1 MTFEN
6 ENPFAL
12 RSTLE
17 YEMPDFT
24 RINDESYLPAFHAG
38 CEDHLH
44 EVHEIIKQ
52 EEVTFENTIVALERS
67 GQMLTR
73 VLTVFYNKSSSDTTD
88 RLDEIEEEI
97 APKLS
102 AHMDAIRLNQALFGR
117 IKELYSNRD
126 SLELNN
132 EDAWLLER
140 YYMDFTHAGAHLTD
154 AQREE
159 LTNLNE
165 ELSKLETQFGKNLLT
180 DTNDLGVVVDDVAEL
195 DGLSENEIAA
205 CAAAAKARGL
215 EGKWLVGM
223 VNFTGHPLLS
233 SMKNRG
239 LRERVMKN
247 SLLKGARSND
257 NDNRPVILQIIKLR
271 AKRAELFG
279 VKAHAEHVLQ
289 DRNAQNPENVHK
301 MLKQIAPA
309 AVRNAK
315 LEGADLQK
323 TIDADFERQAKAV
336 LEEIFTDLDQDV
348 VGAMQALAANGDGS
362 TKTLEEI
369 AAVYGVS
376 PARVAEIRNKTAADV
391 SAATQTKN
399 GLPFTLESWDWDFY
413 TEAVRLEKYNL
424 DTSAMRPYFELERVL
439 QDGVFFAAN
448 KLFGIS
454 FKERKD
460 IVTYHPDAR
469 AFEVFNEDGSKLAL
483 FIGDFYTR
491 DSKRGGAWMNNLVD
505 QNHLLGQ
512 LPVVVNNL
520 NVPKPPAGQ
529 PTLLT
534 YDEITTLFHE
544 FGHTLHGILS
554 DVKYPRF
561 SGTSVE
567 RDFVEFPSQVNEMW
581 LTWPEVL
588 DNYAK
593 HYETGEKIP
602 QEWVDNL
609 KASAAFNEGHAT
621 TAYLAAAILDL
632 AWHSLDADATVA
644 DVEEFEAK
652 AIEAYGLNYSP
663 VPTRYRSTYFSHI
676 FAGGYSAGY
685 YGYIWSEVLD
695 ADTVDWFKENGGLT
709 RANGDHF
716 RNTLLSR
723 GGSINSMQMFRNF
736 RGRDATI
743 EPLLKRRGLL

>member
-17 YEMPDFT
+17 YEMPDFS
-24 RINDESYLPAFHAG
+24 RINDESYLPAFYAG
-38 CEDHLH
+38 CAEHLH
-44 EVHEIIKQ
+44 EIHEIIKQ

-67 GQMLTR
+67 GQLLTR
-73 VLTVFYNKSSSDTTD
+73 VLVVFYNKSSSDTTD

-102 AHMDAIRLNQALFGR
+102 AHEDAIRLNQALFGR

-165 ELSKLETQFGKNLLT
+165 ELSKLETLFGKNLLA
-180 DTNDLGVVVDDVAEL
+180 DTNDLAVEVDDVAEL

-223 VNFTGHPLLS
+223 VNFSGHPLLA

-247 SLLKGARSND
+247 SLLKGNCD
-257 NDNRPVILQIIKLR
+257 VLDNRKVILEIVKLR

-279 VKAHAEHVLQ
+279 VKTHAEHVLQ
-289 DRNAQNPENVHK
+289 NRNAQNPENVHK

-309 AVRNAK
+309 AVRNARA
-315 LEGADLQK
+315 EGADLQK
-323 TIDADFERQAKAV
+323 AIEASGE
-336 LEEIFTDLDQDV
+336 
-348 VGAMQALAANGDGS
+348 N
-362 TKTLEEI
+362 
-369 AAVYGVS
+369 
-376 PARVAEIRNKTAADV
+376 
-391 SAATQTKN
+391 
-399 GLPFTLESWDWDFY
+399 FTLESWDWDFY

-448 KLFGIS
+448 KLFGIT

-469 AFEVFNEDGSKLAL
+469 AFEVFNADGSKLAL

-632 AWHSLDADATVA
+632 AWHSLDANAIVA

>member
-1 MTFEN
+1 MTFEK

-38 CEDHLH
+38 CEEHIH

-52 EEVTFENTIVALERS
+52 DEVTFENTIVALERS

-117 IKELYSNRD
+117 IKELYSKRD

-132 EDAWLLER
+132 EDSWLLER

-180 DTNDLGVVVDDVAEL
+180 DTNDLGVLVDDVAEL

-279 VKAHAEHVLQ
+279 VKTHAEHVLQ

-323 TIDADFERQAKAV
+323 TIDA
-336 LEEIFTDLDQDV
+336 
-348 VGAMQALAANGDGS
+348 NGEG
-362 TKTLEEI
+362 
-369 AAVYGVS
+369 
-376 PARVAEIRNKTAADV
+376 
-391 SAATQTKN
+391 
-399 GLPFTLESWDWDFY
+399 FTLESWDWDFY